1 MSYIIMR
8 PEQYIKT
15 NIIIYFWGFLS
26 DSAHLENPAVTRTLP
41 PETSEASVLTVADL
55 ADLFTKDTEDLE

>member
-15 NIIIYFWGFLS
+15 NIIIYFLGFLS
-26 DSAHLENPAVTRTLP
+26 DSAHLENRAVTRTLP
-41 PETSEASVLTVADL
+41 QSIPRPPS
-55 ADLFTKDTEDLE
+55 